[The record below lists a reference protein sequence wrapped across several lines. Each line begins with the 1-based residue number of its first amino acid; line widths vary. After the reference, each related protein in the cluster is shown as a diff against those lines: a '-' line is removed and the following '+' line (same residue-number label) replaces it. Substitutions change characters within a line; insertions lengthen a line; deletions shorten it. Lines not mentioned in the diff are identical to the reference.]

1 MNLLS
6 YEFLV
11 DLLIHI
17 CILTI
22 ILSVFFFKIA
32 INIEHDS
39 LKGVVKDNLK
49 DIKKKYKNEIDTILS
64 KISLDNQ
71 KMDNDKL
78 KLEIEKL
85 IEKNELNRNINNE
98 KIYKNTKIVILSLLI
113 FTTVIIGSLVI
124 SNKLSLKHIGK
135 ILVENI
141 LIFLIIVSIEAI
153 FFFQVILEYVPVKP
167 TYFLQEFINSINE
180 LNLK

>member
-39 LKGVVKDNLK
+39 LKGVIEDNLK
-49 DIKKKYKNEIDTILS
+49 NIKTKYKTQIDSILS
-64 KISLDNQ
+64 KISF
-71 KMDNDKL
+71 DKD
-78 KLEIEKL
+78 KDTDKIKKEIEKL
-85 IEKNELNRNINNE
+85 IEKNELNRNKHNE
-98 KIYKNTKIVILSLLI
+98 KIYNNTKIVILLLLI
-113 FTTVIIGSLVI
+113 FTIVVIMSLLVT
-124 SNKLSLKHIGK
+124 NKISLKNIGK
-135 ILVENI
+135 IIGENI
-141 LIFLIIVSIEAI
+141 LTFIIIVSIEAI
-153 FFFQVILEYVPVKP
+153 FFFQVILEYVPLKP

-180 LNLK
+180 LNI